1 MNNINTRDDLSEF
14 RLKYLDPEKVKFFR
28 YGDIL
33 RVTIEGD
40 RSCLRVVPMR
50 SFPIS
55 MRDKYISI
63 RDMKGD
69 ELGIIKDPKELDKES
84 YKLLEEEIRK
94 RYFVPVIIKV
104 KSIRDRLGIVEW
116 EVVTDRGFRK
126 FLTRSI
132 HDNIEETDKGFI
144 IRDIENNKY
153 ELRDYSEL
161 DPKSAQLITKKV

>member
-1 MNNINTRDDLSEF
+1 MSGITNSDDPSKF
-14 RLKYLDPEKVKFFR
+14 RLNYLDPKKLKFFR
-28 YGDIL
+28 YGDVL

-50 SFPIS
+50 AFPIS

-69 ELGIIKDPKELDKES
+69 ELGIIKNPKELDKES
-84 YKLLEEEIRK
+84 YELLEEELYK
-94 RYFVPVIIKV
+94 RYFVPVILKV
-104 KSIRDRLGIVEW
+104 KSIRDKLGIVEW
-116 EVVTDRGFRK
+116 EVVTDRGHRSFI
-126 FLTRSI
+126 TRSI
-132 HDNIEETDKGFI
+132 HDSIEETGKGFI

-161 DPKSAQLITKKV
+161 DSKSAELITKKV